1 MSRNTRYGRNR
12 GELATTSSV
21 SSELVDWPKV
31 GRNTCTSARVITALC
46 DVIDGPAGAAGAS
59 DFPDLYPRPMQS
71 ATLEAEE
78 LGLPEPYIWDV
89 E

>member
-1 MSRNTRYGRNR
+1 MSKRGSMRGSMYGN
-12 GELATTSSV
+12 GNEQASSQM
-21 SSELVDWPKV
+21 VDWPKV

-46 DVIDGPAGAAGAS
+46 DVIDAPARAAGDS